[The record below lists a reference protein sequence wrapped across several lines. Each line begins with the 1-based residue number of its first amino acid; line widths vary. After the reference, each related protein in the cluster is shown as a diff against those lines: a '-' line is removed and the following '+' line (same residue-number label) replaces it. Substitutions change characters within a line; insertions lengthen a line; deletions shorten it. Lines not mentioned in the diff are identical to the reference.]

1 MCRGSRS
8 QQNQSFCW
16 TPAPW
21 FLANIFVCHLLCPA
35 SLEKTVKQYCWTQHR
50 NKGLLSTHTQGYVDM
65 ILIFFF
71 LSLLVLKFLIT
82 WWISSAC
89 LAKCIIGISIVFLML
104 PFPRAFGNLSIIPAL
119 PMLPFSIAA
128 TALGFYKTSL
138 QLPSSCIGQLRRCEH
153 LLISHFPLS

>member
-71 LSLLVLKFLIT
+71 PLPPCPEVLDHLVDFISLSCQVHYWHFNCFPHASLSTSFWQPQHHSCTPHASFFNCCHCSWFLQDLP
-82 WWISSAC
+82 A
-89 LAKCIIGISIVFLML
+89 APFFLHW
-104 PFPRAFGNLSIIPAL
+104 
-119 PMLPFSIAA
+119 AA
-128 TALGFYKTSL
+128 
-138 QLPSSCIGQLRRCEH
+138 EEV
-153 LLISHFPLS
+153 